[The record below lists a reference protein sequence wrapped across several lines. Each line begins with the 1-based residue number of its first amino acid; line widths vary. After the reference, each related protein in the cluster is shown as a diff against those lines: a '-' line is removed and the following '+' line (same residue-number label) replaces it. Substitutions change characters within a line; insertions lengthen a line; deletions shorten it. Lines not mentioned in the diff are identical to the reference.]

1 MVEKDELINRVRTQM
16 IGKMDD
22 IEPEQRTEEA
32 ATFVFREVLGY
43 RLGYAR
49 GLGEMIISE
58 STSKHERER
67 DKHYAKEVKRH
78 EKEVEYYK
86 SQFEELRG
94 DVKSTFGEAVYLY
107 WLLVAALYHL
117 SPQPRDNFYDMSVF
131 LTTFASSVLRLLV
144 FLFIYDRLAYFFKL
158 EAPKW
163 NLGNIFKH
171 SAYSLL
177 WLDPVYER
185 YNSYRGTATAHDL
198 AARYP
203 FLARYAVKTSAD
215 LYKTVFDLLV
225 SVNIFLGRFDLR
237 IMQAV
242 TSQVQDGARE
252 HNRGARDQQN
262 LLYDF
267 SKKDELWFDFMADTG
282 DGGNSAYTVTRL
294 LAKRAIRC
302 NGTNGTKLTL
312 KRGDLL
318 LIGGDLAYP
327 NPSKYTYE
335 RRFLRPFEYALQ
347 LPNNHKR
354 DHGHVGPQC
363 FVIPGNHDWF
373 DGLQT
378 FTKYIC
384 EKKWLGGWYMP
395 QKTSYFAVKL
405 PQRWWIFGLD
415 LALDGDIDTYQFQ
428 FFSNLAR
435 EKIGKNDAVIVMT
448 HQPDWLVDWYETGT
462 DVERD
467 NLSELIC
474 NILKERC
481 KLRIAGDIHH
491 YMRHSMVPES
501 NDLVYAQHLLVNGC
515 GGAFLHPTHVFGD
528 FKESHGVS
536 YQCGAS
542 YPDKET
548 SRRLGFRN
556 IWKFRKENSQF
567 DFVGGIMYYMLVF
580 SMIPQC
586 ELDHVFEVDSKLGFW
601 RTCFRTLWNAFIYML
616 EHSYVSLGAAMM
628 LVVVAMAFTPS
639 KVSWK
644 KRVAIGILH
653 VSAHLSAALI
663 LMLVLELGV
672 GVLVHHKLLGTSGY
686 HSLYRWYESQEKSR
700 NFGLSN
706 GTRAGIEQW
715 SSDLYSTYVKN
726 LMFAFDVPELMAVT
740 RINICKNGIAS
751 LARLDTIFYYGSV
764 FLYFWLLSTPA
775 VSYVFGIYLYICV
788 NWLDLHYDEAF
799 SSLRIADYKAF
810 TRFHIDSNGDLHV
823 YTLAVDKVPLDW
835 NLDRRWM
842 TEQNEHPNKLSYNR
856 DFPSQWEAADPDK
869 DPLSTV
875 RIIDEFVIQRS
886 NTSWIRRNSPPGES
900 LFTKLYSL
908 LHHITKT

>member
-1 MVEKDELINRVRTQM
+1 
-16 IGKMDD
+16 
-22 IEPEQRTEEA
+22 
-32 ATFVFREVLGY
+32 
-43 RLGYAR
+43 
-49 GLGEMIISE
+49 
-58 STSKHERER
+58 
-67 DKHYAKEVKRH
+67 
-78 EKEVEYYK
+78 
-86 SQFEELRG
+86 
-94 DVKSTFGEAVYLY
+94 
-107 WLLVAALYHL
+107 
-117 SPQPRDNFYDMSVF
+117 MSVF

-171 SAYSLL
+171 SAGPARNTESQISYDTHVSWPLFIGLNIYVHYYQKRESNTSSDQDSEKPYFLDMVPWYS
-177 WLDPVYER
+177 
-185 YNSYRGTATAHDL
+185 G
-198 AARYP
+198 
-203 FLARYAVKTSAD
+203 TSAD

-252 HNRGARDQQN
+252 QNRGAQDQQN

-327 NPSKYTYE
+327 NPSKDTYE
-335 RRFLRPFEYALQ
+335 RRFLRPFEDALQ

-435 EKIGKNDAVIVMT
+435 ERIGKNDAVIVMT
-448 HQPDWLVDWYETGT
+448 HQPDWLVDWYESGT

-628 LVVVAMAFTPS
+628 LVVVAVAFTPS

>member
-1 MVEKDELINRVRTQM
+1 
-16 IGKMDD
+16 
-22 IEPEQRTEEA
+22 
-32 ATFVFREVLGY
+32 
-43 RLGYAR
+43 
-49 GLGEMIISE
+49 
-58 STSKHERER
+58 
-67 DKHYAKEVKRH
+67 
-78 EKEVEYYK
+78 
-86 SQFEELRG
+86 
-94 DVKSTFGEAVYLY
+94 
-107 WLLVAALYHL
+107 
-117 SPQPRDNFYDMSVF
+117 MSVF

-144 FLFIYDRLAYFFKL
+144 SLFIYDRLAYFFKL

-171 SAYSLL
+171 SAVFSIACCG
-177 WLDPVYER
+177 WIR
-185 YNSYRGTATAHDL
+185 YNNGTIHIEASCLDDWPGLSDL
-198 AARYP
+198 YIINLFDRSSDQDSEKPY
-203 FLARYAVKTSAD
+203 FLDMVPWYSGTSAD

-252 HNRGARDQQN
+252 QNRGAQDQQN

-302 NGTNGTKLTL
+302 NGSKLTL

-395 QKTSYFAVKL
+395 QKTSYFALKL

-448 HQPDWLVDWYETGT
+448 HQPDWLVDWYESGT

-548 SRRLGFRN
+548 SKRLGFRN
-556 IWKFRKENSQF
+556 IWKFRKVNSQF

-616 EHSYVSLGAAMM
+616 EHSYVSLGAATL
-628 LVVVAMAFTPS
+628 LVVVAMAFIPS

-672 GVLVHHKLLGTSGY
+672 GVLVHRKLLGTSGY

-700 NFGLSN
+700 HFGLSN

-715 SSDLYSTYVKN
+715 SSDLYSTYIKN

-740 RINICKNGIAS
+740 RINICKNGMAS
-751 LARLDTIFYYGSV
+751 LSRLDTIFYYGSV

-775 VSYVFGIYLYICV
+775 VSYVFGIYLSICV
-788 NWLDLHYDEAF
+788 NGLDLHYDEAF

-810 TRFHIDSNGDLHV
+810 TRFHIKPNGDLHV
-823 YTLAVDKVPLDW
+823 FTLAVDKVPLDW
-835 NLDRRWM
+835 NLDRQWM
-842 TEQNEHPNKLSYNR
+842 TEQNDHPNRLSYNR

-869 DPLSTV
+869 DPLRTV

-886 NTSWIRRNSPPGES
+886 NTSWITTNFPPGES
-900 LFTKLYSL
+900 LFTRFSRFLITISSR
-908 LHHITKT
+908 LHPPQ

>member
-1 MVEKDELINRVRTQM
+1 
-16 IGKMDD
+16 
-22 IEPEQRTEEA
+22 
-32 ATFVFREVLGY
+32 
-43 RLGYAR
+43 
-49 GLGEMIISE
+49 
-58 STSKHERER
+58 
-67 DKHYAKEVKRH
+67 
-78 EKEVEYYK
+78 
-86 SQFEELRG
+86 
-94 DVKSTFGEAVYLY
+94 
-107 WLLVAALYHL
+107 
-117 SPQPRDNFYDMSVF
+117 MSVF
-131 LTTFASSVLRLLV
+131 LTTFASSVLLLLV
-144 FLFIYDRLAYFFKL
+144 FLFIYGRLAYYFLKL
-158 EAPKW
+158 EAPNW

-171 SAYSLL
+171 SAVFSIACCGWIRYKNGTIHIEASCLNDWPGLSDLYKINLLDRSSEQDCRKPYFLDMVPWYS
-177 WLDPVYER
+177 
-185 YNSYRGTATAHDL
+185 G
-198 AARYP
+198 
-203 FLARYAVKTSAD
+203 TSAD

-252 HNRGARDQQN
+252 QNHGARDQQN

-294 LAKRAIRC
+294 LAKLDIRC
-302 NGTNGTKLTL
+302 DGTNGTKLTL

-335 RRFLRPFEYALQ
+335 RRFIRPFEYALQ
-347 LPNNHKR
+347 LPNKHKR
-354 DHGHVGPQC
+354 DRGHVGPKC

-395 QKTSYFAVKL
+395 QKTSYFALKL
-405 PQRWWIFGLD
+405 PQRWWVFGLD

-448 HQPDWLVDWYETGT
+448 HQPDWLVDWYESGT

-515 GGAFLHPTHVFGD
+515 GGAFLHPTHVFGG

-536 YQCGAS
+536 YNSGPS

-616 EHSYVSLGAAMM
+616 EHSYVSLGAAML
-628 LVVVAMAFTPS
+628 LVVVAMAFIPS

-672 GVLVHHKLLGTSGY
+672 GVLVHRKLLGTSGY

-700 NFGLSN
+700 HFGLSN
-706 GTRAGIEQW
+706 GTRAGIKQW
-715 SSDLYSTYVKN
+715 SSDLYSTYIKN

-740 RINICKNGIAS
+740 RINICKNGMAS
-751 LARLDTIFYYGSV
+751 LSRLDTIFYYGSV

-810 TRFHIDSNGDLHV
+810 TRFHIESNGDLHV
-823 YTLAVDKVPLDW
+823 YTLAVDKIPLDW
-835 NLDRRWM
+835 SLDRQW
-842 TEQNEHPNKLSYNR
+842 EKENEDKNKLSYNR
-856 DFPSQWEAADPDK
+856 DFPSQWEASDPDK
-869 DPLSTV
+869 DPLRTV

-886 NTSWIRRNSPPGES
+886 NTSWLGRNSPPGES

-908 LHHITKT
+908 LHHITET